1 MEKNFKMVGDK
12 LHVTFETGDKVFI
25 PVGEEQKEVGEYK
38 QVNVQIIDKDK
49 IQTLIDFTS
58 KEIEVSEN
66 NLKKL
71 IQKLEPIKGL
81 QEIDDELL
89 KAMKE
94 SLKKGSKT
102 FRDKMAKLNQR
113 INDLDLKKGLNANI
127 KYYNDRLA
135 DMKLDL
141 KQLNAAIKK

>member
-49 IQTLIDFTS
+49 IQTLI
-58 KEIEVSEN
+58 
-66 NLKKL
+66 KL